1 MDVFDLSAKIT
12 LNTSEYTKGLADA
25 SSQTSSIGSK
35 IASGLGTAAKATAA
49 VVGAASVA
57 IGGLVKSSIDAYAN
71 YEQLVGGVETLF
83 GEISTTGDASKKVLE
98 NASKAYKTAGLSAN
112 QYMETATSFA
122 ASLMASLENDANAA
136 ADAADM
142 AVTDMADNANKMGTS
157 MESIQ
162 NAYQGFAKQNYTMLD
177 NLKLGYGGTKTEME
191 RLLSDAQAITGV
203 EYNIDNLNDVYTAI
217 HVIQGELG
225 ITGTTAAEAST
236 TISGS
241 IDSMKASWENLLTDL
256 ASGNADLSSDIDAFA
271 ESVATVGGNI
281 VPVAEQALAGVG
293 TLIETLLPVIM
304 GEIPTIVNE
313 VIPEL
318 LESGANMVTT
328 ILQGISNNMPEI
340 VQGAISI
347 MSTLIQT
354 ILDNLPLLIETALSM
369 ITQLAM
375 GIAQALPELIPT
387 IVDVVLTMVETLIDN
402 VDLLIDAAL
411 QLIMGLADGLIT
423 ALPKLLEKGPEIITK
438 LVESLINNLPKIIAC
453 ALELMIALGE
463 GLIKALPKM
472 LLNIPTIISSI
483 VKGIIAGIKDI
494 KNAGTQLIEG
504 LWNGIQERWSKL
516 VDSVKNLGKNLVS
529 SVKDIFGIHSP
540 SRVFEGI
547 GKMMI
552 AGLEEGTDGM
562 FSSNGLHATVSA
574 DVASNLQSK
583 DVNTNNLKIDY
594 DKLGQ
599 SVANALAGFAINM
612 DGRTVA
618 QLIAGDMNYQL
629 GVLNARR
636 V

>member
-1 MDVFDLSAKIT
+1 MNIFDLFASIK
-12 LNTSEYTKGLADA
+12 LDSSEYDKGIDDA
-25 SSQTSSIGSK
+25 KGK
-35 IASGLGTAAKATAA
+35 LSGLGGKLTSGLASAAGTAVKITSAAVAAGATA
-49 VVGAASVA
+49 VGTLVTSA
-57 IGGLVKSSIDAYAN
+57 VKSYAD

-83 GEISTTGDASKKVLE
+83 KDSADTVMQYA
-98 NASKAYKTAGLSAN
+98 NNAYKTAGLSAN
-112 QYMETATSFA
+112 EYMETVTSFS
-122 ASLMASLENDANAA
+122 ASLLQGLGGDTAEAA
-136 ADAADM
+136 RVADM
-142 AVTDMADNANKMGTS
+142 AITDMADNSAKMGTS
-157 MESIQ
+157 MEAIQ

-191 RLLSDAQAITGV
+191 RLLADAQKLSGV
-203 EYNIDNLNDVYTAI
+203 EYNIDNLNDVYEAI
-217 HVIQGELG
+217 HVIQGEMG
-225 ITGTTAAEAST
+225 ITGTTAKEAAT

-241 IDSMKASWENLLTDL
+241 IDMMKSSWANLITGIAD
-256 ASGNADLSSDIDAFA
+256 GNADFDTLIANFVD
-271 ESVATVGGNI
+271 SVATVGGNI
-281 VPVAEQALAGVG
+281 IPVVEQALAGVG

-328 ILQGISNNMPEI
+328 ILQGISDNMPEI

-347 MSTLIQT
+347 MDTLIQT
-354 ILDNLPLLIETALSM
+354 ILDNLPLLIETALNM

-387 IVDVVLTMVETLIDN
+387 IVDVVLTIVETLIDN

-438 LVESLINNLPKIIAC
+438 LVESLIENLPKIIAC

-516 VDSVKNLGKNLVS
+516 VDSVKNLGKNLIS

-562 FSSNGLHATVSA
+562 FSTKGLHANVS
-574 DVASNLQSK
+574 SEI
-583 DVNTNNLKIDY
+583 TGGIGTREINNNHFELDY
-594 DKLGQ
+594 DRLGQ
-599 SVANALAGFAINM
+599 SVARALAGFSINM
-612 DGRTVA
+612 DGKSVA
-618 QLIAGDMNYQL
+618 HLIAGDMNYEL
-629 GVLNARR
+629 GRLAMRGAGL
-636 V
+636 

>member
-1 MDVFDLSAKIT
+1 
-12 LNTSEYTKGLADA
+12 
-25 SSQTSSIGSK
+25 
-35 IASGLGTAAKATAA
+35 
-49 VVGAASVA
+49 
-57 IGGLVKSSIDAYAN
+57 
-71 YEQLVGGVETLF
+71 
-83 GEISTTGDASKKVLE
+83 
-98 NASKAYKTAGLSAN
+98 
-112 QYMETATSFA
+112 
-122 ASLMASLENDANAA
+122 
-136 ADAADM
+136 
-142 AVTDMADNANKMGTS
+142 
-157 MESIQ
+157 
-162 NAYQGFAKQNYTMLD
+162 
-177 NLKLGYGGTKTEME
+177 
-191 RLLSDAQAITGV
+191 
-203 EYNIDNLNDVYTAI
+203 
-217 HVIQGELG
+217 
-225 ITGTTAAEAST
+225 
-236 TISGS
+236 
-241 IDSMKASWENLLTDL
+241 
-256 ASGNADLSSDIDAFA
+256 
-271 ESVATVGGNI
+271 
-281 VPVAEQALAGVG
+281 
-293 TLIETLLPVIM
+293 
-304 GEIPTIVNE
+304 
-313 VIPEL
+313 
-318 LESGANMVTT
+318 
-328 ILQGISNNMPEI
+328 
-340 VQGAISI
+340 

-387 IVDVVLTMVETLIDN
+387 IVDVVLTIVETLIDN

-438 LVESLINNLPKIIAC
+438 LVESLIQNLPKIIAC

-562 FSSNGLHATVSA
+562 FSSNGLHAMVSA

>member
-25 SSQTSSIGSK
+25 SSQTSSIGGK
-35 IASGLGTAAKATAA
+35 IASGLGTAAKATAVA
-49 VVGAASVA
+49 VGAASAA

-318 LESGANMVTT
+318 LESGTNMVTT
-328 ILQGISNNMPEI
+328 ILQGISDNMPEI

-438 LVESLINNLPKIIAC
+438 LVESLIKNLPKIIAC

-483 VKGIIAGIKDI
+483 VKGIVAGIKDM

-562 FSSNGLHATVSA
+562 FSSNGLHAMVSA

>member
-1 MDVFDLSAKIT
+1 MNVFDLVASIT
-12 LNTSEYTKGLADA
+12 LDSSEYESGLNEA
-25 SSQTSSIGSK
+25 SSKSSSIGDS
-35 IASGLGTAAKATAA
+35 ISSGLKTAAKATAA
-49 VVGAASVA
+49 AVGAASVA

-83 GEISTTGDASKKVLE
+83 GEISTTGDASGKVLE

-256 ASGNADLSSDIDAFA
+256 ANGNADLSSDIDAFA

-281 VPVAEQALAGVG
+281 VPVAEQTLAGVG

-304 GEIPTIVNE
+304 EEIPTIVNE

-328 ILQGISNNMPEI
+328 ILQGISDNMPEI

-369 ITQLAM
+369 ITQLAI
-375 GIAQALPELIPT
+375 GIAQALPTLLPT
-387 IVDVVLTMVETLIDN
+387 IVNVVITVVETLIDN
-402 VDLLIDAAL
+402 VDMLVDAAIAIMVAL
-411 QLIMGLADGLIT
+411 AEGIVNAIPTLIEKAPEIIGKLVSALIRNFPKILEAGVELIGYLIMGIAQCFISLGNIGKELIGKIKDGIDGAGDAKTWGKDLMDNFISGIT
-423 ALPKLLEKGPEIITK
+423 DK
-438 LVESLINNLPKIIAC
+438 
-453 ALELMIALGE
+453 
-463 GLIKALPKM
+463 IKALKDKVTEVADTVKDFLGFSEPKKGPLSNFHTYAPDM
-472 LLNIPTIISSI
+472 MDLFA
-483 VKGIIAGIKDI
+483 KGIKENEDVVTSQIAKSFDFGDFTTAPTAMFENTNPFATTESRDTDLVSAIREALDSYSI
-494 KNAGTQLIEG
+494 D
-504 LWNGIQERWSKL
+504 WNDR
-516 VDSVKNLGKNLVS
+516 NLGRLVR
-529 SVKDIFGIHSP
+529 KY
-540 SRVFEGI
+540 
-547 GKMMI
+547 
-552 AGLEEGTDGM
+552 A
-562 FSSNGLHATVSA
+562 
-574 DVASNLQSK
+574 
-583 DVNTNNLKIDY
+583 
-594 DKLGQ
+594 
-599 SVANALAGFAINM
+599 
-612 DGRTVA
+612 
-618 QLIAGDMNYQL
+618 
-629 GVLNARR
+629 
-636 V
+636 

>member
-25 SSQTSSIGSK
+25 SSQTSSIGGK

-49 VVGAASVA
+49 AVGAASVA

-256 ASGNADLSSDIDAFA
+256 ASGNADLSSDIDVFA

-318 LESGANMVTT
+318 LESGTNMVTT
-328 ILQGISNNMPEI
+328 ILQGISDNMPEI

-583 DVNTNNLKIDY
+583 DVNTNDLKIDY

>member
-12 LNTSEYTKGLADA
+12 LNASEYTKGLADA

-49 VVGAASVA
+49 AVGAASVA
-57 IGGLVKSSIDAYAN
+57 ISGLVKSSIDAYAN

-83 GEISTTGDASKKVLE
+83 GEISTTGDASGKVLE

-225 ITGTTAAEAST
+225 ITGTTAAEASA

-281 VPVAEQALAGVG
+281 IPVAEQALAGVG

-304 GEIPTIVNE
+304 EEIPTIVNE
-313 VIPEL
+313 VIPGL
-318 LESGANMVTT
+318 LESGTNMVTT
-328 ILQGISNNMPEI
+328 ILQGISDNMPEI

-347 MSTLIQT
+347 MNTLTQT

-387 IVDVVLTMVETLIDN
+387 IVDVVLTVVETLIDN
-402 VDLLIDAAL
+402 VDLLIDASIALIVGLAEGLINALPKLIEKVPEIILKLADAIVTNAPKLLTAAL
-411 QLIMGLADGLIT
+411 QLIVTLANALIT
-423 ALPKLLEKGPEIITK
+423 YLPKLLAKVPELITGLKNKFMGLLSGFADVGKNIVDGIWKGISAGWSWLTDK
-438 LVESLINNLPKIIAC
+438 VKGLADSLLGAAKS
-453 ALELMIALGE
+453 ALGIASPSKEFRKIGQFCVAGFNE
-463 GLIKALPKM
+463 GMADLMNTSTITR
-472 LLNIPTIISSI
+472 NINASLGEIS
-483 VKGIIAGIKDI
+483 
-494 KNAGTQLIEG
+494 
-504 LWNGIQERWSKL
+504 NGIGNSVSGVALGTTTNYNQTINVNQQISTPDELARAIRLESKYGL
-516 VDSVKNLGKNLVS
+516 MRGVA
-529 SVKDIFGIHSP
+529 
-540 SRVFEGI
+540 I
-547 GKMMI
+547 G
-552 AGLEEGTDGM
+552 
-562 FSSNGLHATVSA
+562 
-574 DVASNLQSK
+574 
-583 DVNTNNLKIDY
+583 
-594 DKLGQ
+594 
-599 SVANALAGFAINM
+599 
-612 DGRTVA
+612 
-618 QLIAGDMNYQL
+618 
-629 GVLNARR
+629 
-636 V
+636 